1 MSEVHLETAP
11 EEGGAQ
17 WLAKRLLPLKIN
29 SPLRL
34 LFFFLI
40 CDLKKSIVKASE
52 EGCIQITIVYAGKV
66 PLCLVIEGAEASS
79 SLSML
84 SKSWYLR

>member
-34 LFFFLI
+34 HFFFFSI
-40 CDLKKSIVKASE
+40 RDLKKSIVKASE
-52 EGCIQITIVYAGKV
+52 EGCIQITVVYAEV

-79 SLSML
+79 LSML

>member
-11 EEGGAQ
+11 EEGGAR

-34 LFFFLI
+34 FFLI

-52 EGCIQITIVYAGKV
+52 EGCIQITIVYAGEV

-84 SKSWYLR
+84 SKSWYLQ